1 MKRTDTRSM
10 LCPNCGGRNTVI
22 DTRTGVEANTVKRIR
37 ECNTCRLRFYTVE
50 KIVPME
56 VRYKDV

>member
-1 MKRTDTRSM
+1 MKRDNVSKIFCPSCGERSAVVDTK
-10 LCPNCGGRNTVI
+10 PGAA
-22 DTRTGVEANTVKRIR
+22 ANTIKRVR
-37 ECNTCRLRFYTVE
+37 RCNACRLRFYTVE

>member
-1 MKRTDTRSM
+1 MKRADTRSM
-10 LCPNCGGRNTVI
+10 LCPNCGGRNTVVN
-22 DTRTGVEANTVKRIR
+22 TNPGAAANTIKRVR
-37 ECNTCRLRFYTVE
+37 RCNACRLRFYTVE